1 MNLKE
6 RDIDLC
12 EEKNI
17 VLIDRIEDAINSLTD
32 DEFFDLFLGNRG
44 SLSFVRSGEGSFK
57 LCEATCICGS
67 IFNVPC
73 QWLCKG
79 EACGGK
85 YCKHY
90 IMHALTQGGLGS
102 K

>member
-32 DEFFDLFLGNRG
+32 DEFFDLFLGFCAR
-44 SLSFVRSGEGSFK
+44 
-57 LCEATCICGS
+57 I
-67 IFNVPC
+67 
-73 QWLCKG
+73 
-79 EACGGK
+79 
-85 YCKHY
+85 H
-90 IMHALTQGGLGS
+90 H
-102 K
+102 